1 MSSIRSILSIAGAL
15 CAATLVAQH
24 TPLTSQY
31 LFNGLVINPA
41 YAGSRDALTGNLTH
55 RQQWVGFE
63 GAPITQTIS
72 IHSPVGR
79 TKMGLGLLLYNDR
92 IGVSNET
99 GVFGNYA
106 YRVRMGEGKL
116 SLGLGAG
123 FTVLRAN
130 WADVA
135 LQQDNDQVFSG
146 NTQAAIRPNFS
157 TGAFYYTKTWFVGI
171 SMPFLLVHRYDV
183 SDVGFRFDQE
193 RLDAQPML
201 TGGYVLELTE
211 DLKLKPSALL
221 RYRLESG
228 MQVDLS
234 SNLIIK
240 DKVWAGIS
248 YRTGDAI
255 IGMVEVLPTP
265 QWRFGYAYDLGLSA
279 IRPYHSGSHEL
290 LVQYEF
296 GYRIR
301 VRDPRYF

>member
-1 MSSIRSILSIAGAL
+1 MKHFKHILLLSSIAWTKVL
-15 CAATLVAQH
+15 CAQH

-41 YAGSRDALTGNLTH
+41 YAGSRDALTANLTH

-63 GAPITQTIS
+63 GAPVTQTIS
-72 IHSPVGR
+72 IHSPMGR
-79 TKMGLGLLLYNDR
+79 TKVGLGLLLYNDR
-92 IGVSNET
+92 IGVSNEI
-99 GVFGNYA
+99 GLFSNYA
-106 YRVRMGEGKL
+106 YRLRLGTGKL

-130 WADVA
+130 WTDVA
-135 LQQDNDQVFSG
+135 LQQSNDQSFSA

-157 TGAFYYTKTWFVGI
+157 TGAFYYTKTWFAGI
-171 SMPFLLVHRYDV
+171 SLPFLFVHRYDV
-183 SDVGFRFDQE
+183 NETGFRFNQE
-193 RLDAQPML
+193 RFDAQPML
-201 TGGYVLELTE
+201 TGGYVFELTE
-211 DLKLKPSALL
+211 DLKMKPTALI

-228 MQVDLS
+228 VQADVS
-234 SNLIIK
+234 GNLIIK

-255 IGMVEVLPTP
+255 IGMIEVLPTP
-265 QWRFGYAYDLGLSA
+265 QWRLGYAYDLGLSA
-279 IRPYHSGSHEL
+279 LRPYHNGSHEL